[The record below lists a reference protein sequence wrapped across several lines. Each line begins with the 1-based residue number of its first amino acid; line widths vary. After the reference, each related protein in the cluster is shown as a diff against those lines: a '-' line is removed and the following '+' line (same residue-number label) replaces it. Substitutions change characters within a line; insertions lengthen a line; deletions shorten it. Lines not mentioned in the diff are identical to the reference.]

1 MKENANDYNQFK
13 NDILSLTGID
23 LNAYKERQMKRR
35 INTLCERYGF
45 QSYDEF
51 FRDLKKNQEHRKDF
65 MNYLTINVSEFY
77 RNPQQWQVLESK
89 VIPELL
95 QESRHS
101 LKIWS
106 AACSTGDEPYT
117 IIMILKE
124 LFPNINVRLRA
135 TDLDDKVIAYA
146 KEGRYTKKS
155 LAGLPAQYVNKY
167 FKKEDNG
174 MYQLSK
180 EIMNCV
186 EFQQHNL
193 LADPYDT
200 NYDLIVCRNVLI
212 YFTEE
217 AKLEVFKRFHRS
229 LRLNGYLFIGSTE
242 QILQA
247 RAIHFEPRYSFFYKK
262 DRL

>member
-1 MKENANDYNQFK
+1 MNDYNQFK
-13 NDILSLTGID
+13 KDILNLTGID
-23 LNAYKERQMKRR
+23 LNSYKERQMKRR
-35 INTLCERYGF
+35 INTLCGKYGF
-45 QSYDEF
+45 KDYDEF
-51 FRDLKKNQEHRKDF
+51 FQDLKKNQEHRKQF

-77 RNPQQWQVLESK
+77 RNPVQWQVLETK

-95 QESRHS
+95 RESKDT

-117 IIMILKE
+117 IIMVMKE
-124 LFPNINVRLRA
+124 LFPNVKVKLKA

-146 KEGRYTKKS
+146 KEGCYSYKS
-155 LAGLPAQYVNKY
+155 ICNLPKQYISKY
-167 FKKEDNG
+167 FKKEANG

-193 LADPYDT
+193 LADKYDT

-217 AKLEVFKRFHRS
+217 AKLEVFKRFQSS
-229 LRLNGYLFIGSTE
+229 LRPNGYLFIGSTE

-247 RAIHFEPRYSFFYKK
+247 RSINFEPQYSFFYKK
-262 DRL
+262 LAK